1 MKKHFLKSFA
11 LLAMLFSTLTMS
23 AATQYCDVLLE
34 ADDGDVKYSL
44 YHVSG
49 NTYGIQVVP
58 QDGMALTGI
67 ANPNIGVNQSAGAGI
82 TIVKDLWTIS
92 NNVATAIFQTA
103 SETSVPTNFFTAYI
117 CFNKTGGKTG
127 RDLVE
132 VTIPASDIDWTA
144 TCGLSSSEGEG
155 GEDTDT
161 ETPVLESVELFGA
174 AQKFVLLTPTATD
187 DKGVTS
193 YLIAQSGDEES
204 EVTPDATTGQI
215 KIESLTLGTTYTY
228 TVKAKDADG
237 NVSNAKE
244 ITFSTLDNVFCEEEV
259 LPGTTQEF
267 ANQKLTFTAKKVSDT
282 ETYFAITSSTSTLTK
297 ISTVTFYNNTG
308 ETGTYGGGVLPE
320 GYVLKDGWT
329 LTDNTLSKTVT
340 WTTYPTAPFRV
351 SINASREKNS
361 TDEKALI
368 NVLYTMDLSNTCGEA
383 PVEPTPESIIES
395 TYFAPGWQPETNST
409 ATYDAE
415 TGAITVDLKS
425 QFNSQWQA
433 QVKVKHDVA
442 FSADKQYTLSCKF
455 HATAAVGG
463 VTIKMDDNQNPA
475 VVYENASVN
484 LPANEDYVYT
494 SAPSNGKA
502 GNNQVLVFDF
512 GWAQPCQITIKDIV
526 IQEVE
531 STTPDEPAEPEVVE
545 SNYCQTPLTSGTNT
559 IYLTCEKVSDG
570 NYRMTVEGE
579 NLTGFGGSFYNPG
592 EKDLRDAIT
601 SQTSTKIVCDIAAE
615 SAPVFYTPL
624 YVNMP
629 GEVNFGAINDIVW
642 GQCSNTELQLPD
654 LAIVSPSN
662 SSHSLAVGETF
673 TIGLSTSST
682 GAITYES
689 SNNAVAEVSANG
701 VITAKAIGSTTITI
715 SQAADATYQAGSK
728 TFTLEV
734 VAVPVP
740 SNKGFGTYQG
750 RVDLYDWIGD
760 YAGNNACGQVD
771 LYVVTWGNDILYKAK
786 VVDNKFEDGTDWKCQ
801 LRTRNADL
809 SDNPRES
816 WGKAIAD
823 DGATR
828 YSEYGNTY
836 ENHSGLVGY
845 GETFKMWS
853 YMVIAGCG
861 ARTMKT
867 LTYTRDH
874 INNPIADNTA
884 PTLSG
889 AANVTSTAENVT
901 IALPAVTSEEV
912 FYMIKDEAHNK
923 QYISI
928 TPSFVLPKD
937 GSGITYTYSCYA
949 VDFNGNMSA
958 PLTAEVSMPF
968 NATSNLALNKSC
980 QAGYSTNNDRLAS
993 KANDGDLTTRWS
1005 SEQGNNPTDAW
1016 WYVDLGESYNLS
1028 TIEISWEG
1036 ACATDYV
1043 IMGSDEYI
1051 DPTNA
1056 TAWQTATTLVAKT
1069 TAPTVGNNTQEVYP
1083 VTGQHAR
1090 YLRLQAN
1097 TLANN
1102 DWGCSFYEFRVF
1114 GTGVYDPNA
1123 AADTEKPVITSATPK
1138 TPIAHNE
1145 VQITM
1150 VASDNVGVVS
1160 YEVKDDAKGVS
1171 VICVPVDNVITV
1183 SNLQEQ
1189 TTYNL
1194 SIVAVDAVGNKS
1206 DVYAM
1211 AAFTTGVNPYVP
1223 HEAAPTPTRD
1233 AEDVVSF
1240 YSNAYTPAIDLWGKN
1255 QWGGVNFLENNIAGD
1270 NYLHY
1275 AGNITN
1281 LGWEYNVNAG
1291 YTDGEHIGVNCS
1303 EMEYMHIDI
1312 WGYAAGTI
1320 RVIPIYGGT
1329 GLTHNEGYYTDVEI
1343 LAGQW
1348 NSVDIALADFE
1359 GNAHDF
1365 SSIYQFKYTNCN
1377 NTIAIDNV
1385 YFWKSAGTLPVES
1398 VTLDKTTATIEVD
1411 EALQLKAT
1419 VLPTDAANKNVVWT
1433 SSDATVA
1440 TVVDGLVTGLKEG
1453 TTTITATSEYDN
1465 TKLATCVITVEP
1477 ITEKTWWGEPTT
1489 ITVEGQE
1496 IAVLYCFTRNVD
1508 KTITYTAIFGTDKAF
1523 VKEIN
1528 VESLSTGFRGLT
1540 YDANT
1545 LTASWNKT
1553 DSQHNKGEVITGFWW
1568 FAAHRIEFTY
1578 IVGSS
1583 NERPNTAVTSVTLDK
1598 TSCDLLVDETTQLVA
1613 TVNPGI
1619 AANKN
1624 VTWTSSNTTVATVDA
1639 NGLVTAKSA
1648 GTAIITVTTADGGK
1662 TATCTIN
1669 VVAALTDAIYHA
1681 NAYFVENGRYV
1692 GVNYTITRTPER
1704 KLRYEVKVNAEVVGL
1719 VMQVNDDGV
1728 NYRTMSYDADTKSY
1742 TYTSEQTYTDGTT
1755 ISGFFYPQFAG
1766 GANRWD
1772 FTNYVVGSTNT
1783 APRTMVG
1790 VNDAEETQTARLAQ
1804 YTSPVDVVVAR
1815 SFSPDY
1821 WQTITLPFAL
1831 NASQIAECFGTGTKV
1846 LKLAKAGVAPDQA
1859 MELGFTTVTA
1869 IQAATPYLIL
1879 PAKTVGAGTVVRN
1892 VTLKTNAQTVKVSNV
1907 TMHPLLDKV
1916 AYDYTTDNVL
1926 FFVGSDNYLHYQAN
1940 NNTILGLR
1948 AYFTFDGITTYAQA
1962 ANVRARVVLNEN
1974 EATGFDQ
1981 VVAPEGNT
1989 IKAIVNGQ
1997 LVIIR
2002 GGEMYNVQGQKL

>member
-1 MKKHFLKSFA
+1 
-11 LLAMLFSTLTMS
+11 MLFSALTLSAQSGVDWSTYEFLGDGAGGGAYSNKYKVS
-23 AATQYCDVLLE
+23 AATNLNIV
-34 ADDGDVKYSL
+34 
-44 YHVSG
+44 
-49 NTYGIQVVP
+49 NIQKP
-58 QDGMALTGI
+58 GWSTE
-67 ANPNIGVNQSAGAGI
+67 AGI
-82 TIVKDLWTIS
+82 YVHFS
-92 NNVATAIFQTA
+92 NI
-103 SETSVPTNFFTAYI
+103 
-117 CFNKTGGKTG
+117 
-127 RDLVE
+127 
-132 VTIPASDIDWTA
+132 
-144 TCGLSSSEGEG
+144 
-155 GEDTDT
+155 
-161 ETPVLESVELFGA
+161 
-174 AQKFVLLTPTATD
+174 
-187 DKGVTS
+187 
-193 YLIAQSGDEES
+193 
-204 EVTPDATTGQI
+204 
-215 KIESLTLGTTYTY
+215 
-228 TVKAKDADG
+228 
-237 NVSNAKE
+237 
-244 ITFSTLDNVFCEEEV
+244 
-259 LPGTTQEF
+259 
-267 ANQKLTFTAKKVSDT
+267 
-282 ETYFAITSSTSTLTK
+282 
-297 ISTVTFYNNTG
+297 
-308 ETGTYGGGVLPE
+308 
-320 GYVLKDGWT
+320 
-329 LTDNTLSKTVT
+329 
-340 WTTYPTAPFRV
+340 
-351 SINASREKNS
+351 
-361 TDEKALI
+361 
-368 NVLYTMDLSNTCGEA
+368 
-383 PVEPTPESIIES
+383 
-395 TYFAPGWQPETNST
+395 
-409 ATYDAE
+409 
-415 TGAITVDLKS
+415 GAITTCDLPGYNVDGGGMVMHLSSFIAKET
-425 QFNSQWQA
+425 
-433 QVKVKHDVA
+433 QVNVTCATGSCTFWVYY
-442 FSADKQYTLSCKF
+442 ADGTE
-455 HATAAVGG
+455 GG
-463 VTIKMDDNQNPA
+463 S
-475 VVYENASVN
+475 EGGG
-484 LPANEDYVYT
+484 E
-494 SAPSNGKA
+494 
-502 GNNQVLVFDF
+502 
-512 GWAQPCQITIKDIV
+512 
-526 IQEVE
+526 
-531 STTPDEPAEPEVVE
+531 TPGEGEEPIEPELE
-545 SNYCQTPLTSGTNT
+545 PSTYCQTPLTVGANT
-559 IYLTCEKVSDG
+559 IYLTTEKVSDG

-579 NLTGFGGSFYNPG
+579 NLSGFGGTFYNPG
-592 EKDLRDAIT
+592 AKDLRDAIT
-601 SQTSTKIVCDIAAE
+601 SQTSTKIICDIAAA
-615 SAPVFYTPL
+615 SAPIFYTPL

-629 GEVNFGAINDIVW
+629 GEVNFSELNGKNIIW
-642 GQCSNTELQLPD
+642 GKCEVSDLAYSD
-654 LAIVSPSN
+654 LAIVSPSAL
-662 SSHSLAVGETF
+662 SHSLAIGETF

-682 GAITYES
+682 GAITYTS
-689 SNNAVAEVSANG
+689 SNTEVAEVSASG
-701 VITAKAIGSTTITI
+701 VITAKAIGTTTITV
-715 SQAADATYQAGSK
+715 SQAEDANYQAGEKS
-728 TFTLEV
+728 FTLDV
-734 VAVPVP
+734 IAAAVP

-786 VVDNKFEDGTDWKCQ
+786 AVDKKFEDNTDWKCQ

-809 SDNPRES
+809 SDGIRES

-828 YSEYGNTY
+828 YTEYGNTY
-836 ENHSGLVGY
+836 NNHTGLTGY

-853 YMVIAGCG
+853 YMCLAGCG

-867 LTYTRDH
+867 VTYTRDY
-874 INNPIADNTA
+874 INNPTSDNTA
-884 PTLSG
+884 PVLPG

-912 FYMIKDEAHNK
+912 FYMIKDEVHNK
-923 QYISI
+923 QYVSL
-928 TPSFVLPKD
+928 TPAFVLPQD

-958 PLTAEVSMPF
+958 PLTAEVSLAF
-968 NATSNLALNKSC
+968 KATSNLALNKPS
-980 QAGYSTNNDRLAS
+980 QAGYSINDNMLAS
-993 KANDGDLTTRWS
+993 KANDGDINSRWS
-1005 SEQGNNPTDAW
+1005 SEQGNNPADAW

-1028 TIEISWEG
+1028 TIEISWQD
-1036 ACATDYV
+1036 AFASDYV
-1043 IMGSDEYI
+1043 IMGSNSYI
-1051 DPTNA
+1051 DPTDA
-1056 TAWQTATTLVAKT
+1056 SAWQSATLLIAKT
-1069 TAPTVGNNTQEVYP
+1069 DEPTAVGNNTQEVYP
-1083 VTGQHAR
+1083 VTGKHAR
-1090 YLRLQAN
+1090 YIRLQSN
-1097 TLANN
+1097 TLRNN
-1102 DWGCSFYEFRVF
+1102 AWGVSIWEFRVF

-1160 YEVKDDAKGVS
+1160 YEVNDAAKGVS
-1171 VICVPVDNVITV
+1171 ATCVPVDNVITV

-1206 DVYAM
+1206 DAYAM
-1211 AAFTTGVNPYVP
+1211 AAFTTSINPYIP

-1433 SSDATVA
+1433 SSNTSVA
-1440 TVVDGLVTGLKEG
+1440 TVSAEGIVTGLTVG
-1453 TTTITATSEYDN
+1453 TTTITATSEDDN
-1465 TKLATCVITVEP
+1465 TKVATCVITVEP

-1528 VESLSTGFRGLT
+1528 VESLSTGFKGLT

-1598 TSCDLLVDETTQLVA
+1598 ISCDLLVDETIQLVA

-1624 VTWTSSNTTVATVDA
+1624 VTWTSSNNNVATVDA

-1648 GTAIITVTTADGGK
+1648 GTTIITVTTADGGK

-1728 NYRTMSYDADTKSY
+1728 NYRTMPYDADTKSY
-1742 TYTSEQTYTDGTT
+1742 TYTSEQTYTDGAT

-1772 FTNYVVGSTNT
+1772 YVNYVVGSTNT

-1790 VNDAEETQTARLAQ
+1790 INDQEADQTTRLAQ
-1804 YTSPVDVVVAR
+1804 YTSPVDVVIAR

-1821 WQTITLPFAL
+1821 WQTITLPFTL
-1831 NASQIAECFGTGTKV
+1831 NAAQITEIFGAGTQV

-1859 MELGFTTVTA
+1859 MELGFTTVTG
-1869 IQAATPYLIL
+1869 IQASTPYLIM
-1879 PAKTVGAGTVVRN
+1879 PAQTVGAGTIVRN
-1892 VTLKTNAQTVKVSNV
+1892 VTLNTNAQTVKVSNV
-1907 TMHPLLDKV
+1907 TMHPLLNQID
-1916 AYDYTTDNVL
+1916 YDYTANDVL
-1926 FFVGSDNYLHYQAN
+1926 FFLGNDSYLHYQAN

-1948 AYFTFDGITTYAQA
+1948 AYFTFDGVITYSQA
-1962 ANVRARVVLNEN
+1962 AQVRARVVFNEN
-1974 EATGFDQ
+1974 EATGLDNLTTED
-1981 VVAPEGNT
+1981 APT
-1989 IKAIVNGQ
+1989 KIVQNGQ
-1997 LVIIR
+1997 LIIIR
-2002 GGEMYNVQGQKL
+2002 DGIKYNVQGQKL

>member
-1 MKKHFLKSFA
+1 MKKHLFKSFA
-11 LLAMLFSTLTMS
+11 LIAMLLSALSMS
-23 AATQYCDVLLE
+23 AVSYCGETITATDGTTAVLTCTQPEAGKYVMTITSTQSGFGGLKAPKNYIKLDGTRQYLSNTNSSAKHTCNWNNTTKILTIEFMCTNVPVMDTPLYLNFSNQEKQFDALNGQVFEWPTSCE
-34 ADDGDVKYSL
+34 AGSEEPEETGAIDWSSVEWVAGSDNKYKV
-44 YHVSG
+44 YHECLSNVINVQQPG
-49 NTYGIQVVP
+49 WAAEKGIYVTTP
-58 QDGMALTGI
+58 AGI
-67 ANPNIGVNQSAGAGI
+67 SECTVNGAIDGAGMI
-82 TIVKDLWTIS
+82 LYLS
-92 NNVATAIFQTA
+92 
-103 SETSVPTNFFTAYI
+103 SFTA
-117 CFNKTGGKTG
+117 KET
-127 RDLVE
+127 E
-132 VTIPASDIDWTA
+132 VTITHGLG
-144 TCGLSSSEGEG
+144 TCTFWVYYADGTEGGEG
-155 GEDTDT
+155 GE
-161 ETPVLESVELFGA
+161 EPEPEPTPEPEEPGEIGAIDWSSVEWVAGSDNKYKVYHDCLSNVINVQQPGWAAEKGIYVTTPAGISECTVNGA
-174 AQKFVLLTPTATD
+174 IDGAGMIL
-187 DKGVTS
+187 
-193 YLIAQSGDEES
+193 YLSS
-204 EVTPDATTGQI
+204 
-215 KIESLTLGTTYTY
+215 
-228 TVKAKDADG
+228 
-237 NVSNAKE
+237 
-244 ITFSTLDNVFCEEEV
+244 
-259 LPGTTQEF
+259 
-267 ANQKLTFTAKKVSDT
+267 FTAKET
-282 ETYFAITSSTSTLTK
+282 EVTITHGLGSCTFWVYYADGTEGSSGGG
-297 ISTVTFYNNTG
+297 G
-308 ETGTYGGGVLPE
+308 ETPGE
-320 GYVLKDGWT
+320 G
-329 LTDNTLSKTVT
+329 
-340 WTTYPTAPFRV
+340 
-351 SINASREKNS
+351 E
-361 TDEKALI
+361 E
-368 NVLYTMDLSNTCGEA
+368 

-395 TYFAPGWQPETNST
+395 TYFAPNWNEDGVSS
-409 ATYDAE
+409 ATYDAN
-415 TGAITVDLKS
+415 TGTITVDLKS
-425 QFNSQWQA
+425 QFFGQWQA
-433 QVKVKHDVA
+433 QVKVKHDID
-442 FSADKQYTLSCKF
+442 FSADKYYQLSAKF
-455 HATAAVGG
+455 RANTAVNG
-463 VTIKMDDNQNPA
+463 VTIKMDDNNGMI
-475 VVYENASVN
+475 YEDQSVN
-484 LPANEDYVYT
+484 LPANEDFVYT
-494 SAPSNGKA
+494 SAIVQGVP
-502 GNNQVLVFDF
+502 GNNKIIVFDF
-512 GWAQPCQITIKDIV
+512 GWAPACQITISDIV

-531 STTPDEPAEPEVVE
+531 STTPDDPAEPEVVE

-592 EKDLRDAIT
+592 GKDLRDAIT

-689 SNNAVAEVSANG
+689 SNTAVAEVSANG

-734 VAVPVP
+734 VAVPIP

-750 RVDLYDWIGD
+750 RVDLYDWNGD

-828 YSEYGNTY
+828 YTEYGNTY
-836 ENHSGLVGY
+836 NNHTGLTGY

-867 LTYTRDH
+867 MTYTRDC
-874 INNPIADNTA
+874 INNPTSDNTA
-884 PTLSG
+884 PVLPG

-923 QYISI
+923 QYVSL
-928 TPSFVLPKD
+928 TPAFVLPQD

-958 PLTAEVSMPF
+958 PLTAEVSLAF
-968 NATSNLALNKSC
+968 KATSNLALNKPS
-980 QAGYSTNNDRLAS
+980 QAGYSIDNNMLAS
-993 KANDGDLTTRWS
+993 KANDGDINSRWS
-1005 SEQGNNPTDAW
+1005 SEQGNNPADAW

-1028 TIEISWEG
+1028 TIEISWQD
-1036 ACATDYV
+1036 AFASDYV
-1043 IMGSDEYI
+1043 IMGSDSYI
-1051 DPTNA
+1051 DPTDA
-1056 TAWQTATTLVAKT
+1056 SAWQSATLLIAKT
-1069 TAPTVGNNTQEVYP
+1069 DEPTAVGNNTQEVYP
-1083 VTGQHAR
+1083 VTGKHAR
-1090 YLRLQAN
+1090 YIRLQSN
-1097 TLANN
+1097 TLRNN
-1102 DWGCSFYEFRVF
+1102 AWGVSIWEFRVF

-1160 YEVKDDAKGVS
+1160 YEVNDAAKGVS

-1419 VLPTDAANKNVVWT
+1419 ILPTDAANKNVVWT

-1453 TTTITATSEYDN
+1453 TTTITATTEDGN
-1465 TKLATCVITVEP
+1465 KTATCAITVEP
-1477 ITEKTWWGEPTT
+1477 ITVKTWWGEPTT
-1489 ITVEGQE
+1489 ITVDGQE

-1528 VESLSTGFRGLT
+1528 VESLSTGFKGLT

-1598 TSCDLLVDETTQLVA
+1598 TSCDLLVDETVQLLA

-1624 VTWTSSNTTVATVDA
+1624 VTWNSSNTAVAIVDA

-1648 GTAIITVTTADGGK
+1648 GTATITVTTADGGK
-1662 TATCTIN
+1662 TATCTVN
-1669 VVAALTDAIYHA
+1669 VVAALTDATYHA
-1681 NAYFVENGRYV
+1681 NAFFVENKRVV

-1719 VMQVNDDGV
+1719 VMQMNDGV
-1728 NYRTMSYDADTKSY
+1728 WRTMVYDAVANSY
-1742 TYTSEQTYTDGTT
+1742 TYTSEQIYTDGAT

-1766 GANRWD
+1766 GADRWD
-1772 FTNYVVGSTNT
+1772 YVNYVVGSTNT
-1783 APRTMVG
+1783 QPLTMVG
-1790 VNDAEETQTARLAQ
+1790 VNDNVKNDINRLAQ
-1804 YTSPVDVVVAR
+1804 YTTPVDVAFGR
-1815 SFSPDY
+1815 SFSDEY
-1821 WQTITLPFAL
+1821 WQTISLPFAL
-1831 NASQIAECFGTGTKV
+1831 NAVQVKEIFGENVQV

-1859 MELGFTTVTA
+1859 MELGFSEVTS
-1869 IQAATPYLIL
+1869 IQAATPYLIK
-1879 PAKTVGAGTVVRN
+1879 PSKKVNNVTVVRG
-1892 VTLKTNAQTVKVSNV
+1892 VTLSTTAQTVKVSNV
-1907 TMHPLLDKV
+1907 TMHALLEQID
-1916 AYDYTTDNVL
+1916 YDYTTDDVV
-1926 FFVGSDNYLHYQAN
+1926 FFMGGDNYLYYQATD
-1940 NNTILGLR
+1940 NTLFGLR

-1962 ANVRARVVLNEN
+1962 TNMRARIVLEEN
-1974 EATGFDQ
+1974 ETTGFDQ
-1981 VVAPEGNT
+1981 IVAPKGET

-1997 LVIIR
+1997 LVIIH

>member
-1 MKKHFLKSFA
+1 MKKHLFKSFA
-11 LLAMLFSTLTMS
+11 LIAMLFSAMTMS
-23 AATQYCDVLLE
+23 AKQYCQEPLTLNGGATIYLSCELVSDGQYRITVEGENLQGFGGSFYNPGAKDLRDAITSKTDTKIVCDIAAESAPTLYTPLYVLCPGE
-34 ADDGDVKYSL
+34 
-44 YHVSG
+44 
-49 NTYGIQVVP
+49 Q
-58 QDGMALTGI
+58 
-67 ANPNIGVNQSAGAGI
+67 NIG
-82 TIVKDLWTIS
+82 W
-92 NNVATAIFQTA
+92 
-103 SETSVPTNFFTAYI
+103 PT
-117 CFNKTGGKTG
+117 
-127 RDLVE
+127 
-132 VTIPASDIDWTA
+132 DIDWTG
-144 TCGLSSSEGEG
+144 TCSEG
-155 GEDTDT
+155 GEEDSNT
-161 ETPVLESVELFGA
+161 EVPTLTSVELFGA
-174 AQKFVLLTPTATD
+174 AQNYVLLTPTASD
-187 DKGVTS
+187 NKGVTS
-193 YLIAQSGDEES
+193 YLIAKSGGAES

-215 KIESLTLGTTYTY
+215 KVASLTLGKEYTY
-228 TVKAKDADG
+228 IVKAKDADG

-259 LPGTTQEF
+259 LPGTAQEF

-282 ETYFAITSSTSTLTK
+282 ETYFAISSSTSTLTK
-297 ISTVTFYNNTG
+297 ISTVTFYSNAG
-308 ETGTYGGGVLPE
+308 ETGTYGGGVLPD

-340 WTTYPTAPFRV
+340 WTTYPTAPFRA
-351 SINASREKNS
+351 SINATRNRNSDTEKP
-361 TDEKALI
+361 TI
-368 NVLYTMDLSNTCGEA
+368 NWMYTMDLSNTCGED
-383 PVEPTPESIIES
+383 PVVPTPESIIES

-433 QVKVKHDVA
+433 QVKVKHNID
-442 FSADKQYTLSCKF
+442 FSADKYYQFSAKF
-455 HATAAVGG
+455 RANTAVDG
-463 VTIKMDDNQNPA
+463 VTIKVDDNNGMIF
-475 VVYENASVN
+475 ENASVN
-484 LPANEDYVYT
+484 LPANEDYIYT
-494 SAPSNGKA
+494 SAAVKGVP
-502 GNNQVLVFDF
+502 GNNKIIVFDF
-512 GWAQPCQITIKDIV
+512 GWAPACQITISDIV

-592 EKDLRDAIT
+592 GKDLRDAIT

-642 GQCSNTELQLPD
+642 GQCSNAELQLPD

-689 SNNAVAEVSANG
+689 SNTAVAEVSANG

-734 VAVPVP
+734 VAVPIP

-750 RVDLYDWIGD
+750 RVDLYDWNGD

-828 YSEYGNTY
+828 YTEYGNTY
-836 ENHSGLVGY
+836 NNHTGLTGY

-867 LTYTRDH
+867 MTYTRDC
-874 INNPIADNTA
+874 INNPTSDNTA
-884 PTLSG
+884 PVLPG

-923 QYISI
+923 QYVSL
-928 TPSFVLPKD
+928 TPAFVLPQD

-958 PLTAEVSMPF
+958 PLTAEVSLAF
-968 NATSNLALNKSC
+968 KATSNLALNKPS
-980 QAGYSTNNDRLAS
+980 QAGYSIDNNMLAS
-993 KANDGDLTTRWS
+993 KANDGDINSRWS
-1005 SEQGNNPTDAW
+1005 SEQGNNPADAW

-1028 TIEISWEG
+1028 TIEISWQD
-1036 ACATDYV
+1036 AFASDYV
-1043 IMGSDEYI
+1043 IMGSDSYI
-1051 DPTNA
+1051 DPTDA
-1056 TAWQTATTLVAKT
+1056 SAWQSATLLIAKT
-1069 TAPTVGNNTQEVYP
+1069 DEPTAVGNNTQEVYP
-1083 VTGQHAR
+1083 VTGKHAR
-1090 YLRLQAN
+1090 YIRLQSN
-1097 TLANN
+1097 TLRNN
-1102 DWGCSFYEFRVF
+1102 AWGVSIWEFRVF

-1160 YEVKDDAKGVS
+1160 YEINDAAKGVS
-1171 VICVPVDNVITV
+1171 ATCVPVDNVITV

-1419 VLPTDAANKNVVWT
+1419 ILPTDAANKNVVWT

-1453 TTTITATSEYDN
+1453 TTTTITATSEYDN

-1528 VESLSTGFRGLT
+1528 VESLSTGFKGLT

-1598 TSCDLLVDETTQLVA
+1598 TSCDLLVDETVQLLA

-1624 VTWTSSNTTVATVDA
+1624 VTWTSSNTAVAIVDA

-1648 GTAIITVTTADGGK
+1648 GTATITVTTADGGK
-1662 TATCTIN
+1662 TATCTVN
-1669 VVAALTDAIYHA
+1669 VVAALTDATYHA
-1681 NAYFVENGRYV
+1681 NAFFIENKRVV

-1719 VMQVNDDGV
+1719 VMQMNDGV
-1728 NYRTMSYDADTKSY
+1728 WRTMVYDAVANSY
-1742 TYTSEQTYTDGTT
+1742 TYTSEQIYTDGAT

-1766 GANRWD
+1766 GADRWD
-1772 FTNYVVGSTNT
+1772 YVNYVVGSTNT
-1783 APRTMVG
+1783 QPLTMVG
-1790 VNDAEETQTARLAQ
+1790 VNDNVKNDISRLAQ
-1804 YTSPVDVVVAR
+1804 YTTPVDVAFGR
-1815 SFSPDY
+1815 SFSDEY
-1821 WQTITLPFAL
+1821 WQTISLPFAL
-1831 NASQIAECFGTGTKV
+1831 NAVQVKEIFGENVQV

-1859 MELGFTTVTA
+1859 MELGFSEVTS
-1869 IQAATPYLIL
+1869 IQAATPYLIK
-1879 PAKTVGAGTVVRN
+1879 PSKKVNNVTVVRG
-1892 VTLKTNAQTVKVSNV
+1892 VTLSTTAQTVKVSNV
-1907 TMHPLLDKV
+1907 TMHALLEQID
-1916 AYDYTTDNVL
+1916 YDYTTDDVV
-1926 FFVGSDNYLHYQAN
+1926 FFMGGDNYLYYQATD
-1940 NNTILGLR
+1940 NTLFGLR

-1962 ANVRARVVLNEN
+1962 TNMRARIVLEEN
-1974 EATGFDQ
+1974 ETTGFDQ
-1981 VVAPEGNT
+1981 IVAPKGET

-1997 LVIIR
+1997 LVIIH
-2002 GGEMYNVQGQKL
+2002 GGEMYNLQGQKL

>member
-11 LLAMLFSTLTMS
+11 LLAMLFSALTLSAQSGVDWSTYEFLGDGAGGGAYSNKYKVS
-23 AATQYCDVLLE
+23 AATNLNIV
-34 ADDGDVKYSL
+34 
-44 YHVSG
+44 
-49 NTYGIQVVP
+49 NIQKP
-58 QDGMALTGI
+58 GWSTE
-67 ANPNIGVNQSAGAGI
+67 AGI
-82 TIVKDLWTIS
+82 YVHFS
-92 NNVATAIFQTA
+92 NI
-103 SETSVPTNFFTAYI
+103 
-117 CFNKTGGKTG
+117 
-127 RDLVE
+127 
-132 VTIPASDIDWTA
+132 
-144 TCGLSSSEGEG
+144 
-155 GEDTDT
+155 
-161 ETPVLESVELFGA
+161 
-174 AQKFVLLTPTATD
+174 
-187 DKGVTS
+187 
-193 YLIAQSGDEES
+193 
-204 EVTPDATTGQI
+204 
-215 KIESLTLGTTYTY
+215 
-228 TVKAKDADG
+228 
-237 NVSNAKE
+237 
-244 ITFSTLDNVFCEEEV
+244 
-259 LPGTTQEF
+259 
-267 ANQKLTFTAKKVSDT
+267 
-282 ETYFAITSSTSTLTK
+282 
-297 ISTVTFYNNTG
+297 
-308 ETGTYGGGVLPE
+308 
-320 GYVLKDGWT
+320 
-329 LTDNTLSKTVT
+329 
-340 WTTYPTAPFRV
+340 
-351 SINASREKNS
+351 
-361 TDEKALI
+361 
-368 NVLYTMDLSNTCGEA
+368 
-383 PVEPTPESIIES
+383 
-395 TYFAPGWQPETNST
+395 
-409 ATYDAE
+409 
-415 TGAITVDLKS
+415 GAITTCDLPGYNVDGGGMVMHLSSFIAKET
-425 QFNSQWQA
+425 
-433 QVKVKHDVA
+433 QVNVTCATGSCTFWVYY
-442 FSADKQYTLSCKF
+442 ADGTE
-455 HATAAVGG
+455 GG
-463 VTIKMDDNQNPA
+463 S
-475 VVYENASVN
+475 EGGG
-484 LPANEDYVYT
+484 E
-494 SAPSNGKA
+494 
-502 GNNQVLVFDF
+502 
-512 GWAQPCQITIKDIV
+512 
-526 IQEVE
+526 
-531 STTPDEPAEPEVVE
+531 TPGEGEEPIEPELE
-545 SNYCQTPLTSGTNT
+545 PSTYCQTPLTVGANT
-559 IYLTCEKVSDG
+559 IYLTTEKVSDG

-579 NLTGFGGSFYNPG
+579 NLSGFGGTFYNPG
-592 EKDLRDAIT
+592 AKDLRDAIT
-601 SQTSTKIVCDIAAE
+601 SQTSTKIICDIAAA
-615 SAPVFYTPL
+615 SAPIFYTPL

-629 GEVNFGAINDIVW
+629 GEVNFSELNGKNIIW
-642 GQCSNTELQLPD
+642 GKCEVSDLAYSD
-654 LAIVSPSN
+654 LAIVSPSAL
-662 SSHSLAVGETF
+662 SHSLAIGETF

-682 GAITYES
+682 GAITYTS
-689 SNNAVAEVSANG
+689 SNTEVAEVSASG
-701 VITAKAIGSTTITI
+701 VITAKAIGTTTITV
-715 SQAADATYQAGSK
+715 SQAEDANYQAGEKS
-728 TFTLEV
+728 FTLDV
-734 VAVPVP
+734 IAAAVP

-786 VVDNKFEDGTDWKCQ
+786 AVDKKFEDNTDWKCQ

-809 SDNPRES
+809 SDGIRES

-828 YSEYGNTY
+828 YTEYGNTY
-836 ENHSGLVGY
+836 NNHTGLTGY

-853 YMVIAGCG
+853 YMCLAGCG

-867 LTYTRDH
+867 VTYTRDY
-874 INNPIADNTA
+874 INNPTSDNTA
-884 PTLSG
+884 PVLPG

-912 FYMIKDEAHNK
+912 FYMIKDEVHNK
-923 QYISI
+923 QYVSL
-928 TPSFVLPKD
+928 TPAFVLPQD

-958 PLTAEVSMPF
+958 PLTAEVSLAF
-968 NATSNLALNKSC
+968 KATSNLALNKPS
-980 QAGYSTNNDRLAS
+980 QAGYSINDNMLAS
-993 KANDGDLTTRWS
+993 KANDGDINSRWS
-1005 SEQGNNPTDAW
+1005 SEQGNNPADAW

-1028 TIEISWEG
+1028 TIEISWQD
-1036 ACATDYV
+1036 AFASDYV
-1043 IMGSDEYI
+1043 IMGSNSYI
-1051 DPTNA
+1051 DPTDA
-1056 TAWQTATTLVAKT
+1056 SAWQSATLLIAKT
-1069 TAPTVGNNTQEVYP
+1069 DEPTAVGNNTQEVYP
-1083 VTGQHAR
+1083 VTGKHAR
-1090 YLRLQAN
+1090 YIRLQSN
-1097 TLANN
+1097 TLRNN
-1102 DWGCSFYEFRVF
+1102 AWGVSIWEFRVF

-1160 YEVKDDAKGVS
+1160 YEVNDAAKGVS
-1171 VICVPVDNVITV
+1171 ATCVPVDNVITV

-1206 DVYAM
+1206 DAYAM
-1211 AAFTTGVNPYVP
+1211 AAFTTSINPYIP

-1433 SSDATVA
+1433 SSNTSVA
-1440 TVVDGLVTGLKEG
+1440 TVSAEGIVTGLTVG
-1453 TTTITATSEYDN
+1453 TTTITATSEDDN
-1465 TKLATCVITVEP
+1465 TKVATCVITVEP

-1528 VESLSTGFRGLT
+1528 VESLSTGFKGLT

-1598 TSCDLLVDETTQLVA
+1598 ISCDLLVDETIQLVA

-1624 VTWTSSNTTVATVDA
+1624 VTWTSSNNNVATVDA

-1648 GTAIITVTTADGGK
+1648 GTTIITVTTADGGK

-1728 NYRTMSYDADTKSY
+1728 NYRTMPYDADTKSY
-1742 TYTSEQTYTDGTT
+1742 TYTSEQTYTDGAT

-1772 FTNYVVGSTNT
+1772 YVNYVVGSTNT

-1790 VNDAEETQTARLAQ
+1790 INDQEADQTTRLAQ
-1804 YTSPVDVVVAR
+1804 YTSPVDVVIAR

-1821 WQTITLPFAL
+1821 WQTITLPFTL
-1831 NASQIAECFGTGTKV
+1831 NAAQITEIFGAGTQV

-1859 MELGFTTVTA
+1859 MELGFTTVTG
-1869 IQAATPYLIL
+1869 IQASTPYLIM
-1879 PAKTVGAGTVVRN
+1879 PAQTVGAGTIVRN
-1892 VTLKTNAQTVKVSNV
+1892 VTLNTNAQTVKVSNV
-1907 TMHPLLDKV
+1907 TMHPLLNQID
-1916 AYDYTTDNVL
+1916 YDYTANDVL
-1926 FFVGSDNYLHYQAN
+1926 FFLGNDSYLHYQAN

-1948 AYFTFDGITTYAQA
+1948 AYFTFDGVITYSQA
-1962 ANVRARVVLNEN
+1962 AQVRARVVFNEN
-1974 EATGFDQ
+1974 EATGLDNLTTED
-1981 VVAPEGNT
+1981 APT
-1989 IKAIVNGQ
+1989 KIVQNGQ
-1997 LVIIR
+1997 LIIIR
-2002 GGEMYNVQGQKL
+2002 DGIKYNVQGQKL

>member
-11 LLAMLFSTLTMS
+11 LLAMLFSALSMSAVSYCGETITATDGTTAVLTCTQPEAGTYVMTISSTQTGFSGLKGINNYFLVDGSKTRATNTATGKITGNFDSSLRVLTLTFACTDVPVMDSPLYLNFS
-23 AATQYCDVLLE
+23 AQEKQFDALNGQVFEWPTSCEAGSEEPEETGAIDWSSVDWVGASDNKYKVSHECLSSVVNVQQPPWATE
-34 ADDGDVKYSL
+34 K
-44 YHVSG
+44 
-49 NTYGIQVVP
+49 GIYVTTP
-58 QDGMALTGI
+58 AGI
-67 ANPNIGVNQSAGAGI
+67 SECTVNGAIDGAGMI
-82 TIVKDLWTIS
+82 LYLS
-92 NNVATAIFQTA
+92 
-103 SETSVPTNFFTAYI
+103 SFTA
-117 CFNKTGGKTG
+117 KET
-127 RDLVE
+127 E
-132 VTIPASDIDWTA
+132 VTITHGLG
-144 TCGLSSSEGEG
+144 TCTFWVYYADGTEGGEG
-155 GEDTDT
+155 GE
-161 ETPVLESVELFGA
+161 EP
-174 AQKFVLLTPTATD
+174 
-187 DKGVTS
+187 
-193 YLIAQSGDEES
+193 
-204 EVTPDATTGQI
+204 TPDPTPNPEPEEPGDGTIDWSSIGWLGNGSGQAEYTDKY
-215 KIESLTLGTTYTY
+215 KIYHDCLQNVVNIQKPGFADEVGIYLTVNGAISDCSVAGAIQGGGIVVYL
-228 TVKAKDADG
+228 
-237 NVSNAKE
+237 S
-244 ITFSTLDNVFCEEEV
+244 S
-259 LPGTTQEF
+259 
-267 ANQKLTFTAKKVSDT
+267 FTAKET
-282 ETYFAITSSTSTLTK
+282 E
-297 ISTVTFYNNTG
+297 VTINYAGGTCTFWVYYADGTEGGSEGGG
-308 ETGTYGGGVLPE
+308 ETPGE
-320 GYVLKDGWT
+320 G
-329 LTDNTLSKTVT
+329 
-340 WTTYPTAPFRV
+340 
-351 SINASREKNS
+351 E
-361 TDEKALI
+361 E
-368 NVLYTMDLSNTCGEA
+368 
-383 PVEPTPESIIES
+383 PVEPELEPS
-395 TYFAPGWQPETNST
+395 T
-409 ATYDAE
+409 
-415 TGAITVDLKS
+415 
-425 QFNSQWQA
+425 
-433 QVKVKHDVA
+433 
-442 FSADKQYTLSCKF
+442 
-455 HATAAVGG
+455 
-463 VTIKMDDNQNPA
+463 
-475 VVYENASVN
+475 
-484 LPANEDYVYT
+484 
-494 SAPSNGKA
+494 
-502 GNNQVLVFDF
+502 
-512 GWAQPCQITIKDIV
+512 
-526 IQEVE
+526 
-531 STTPDEPAEPEVVE
+531 
-545 SNYCQTPLTSGTNT
+545 YCQTPLTVGANT
-559 IYLTCEKVSDG
+559 IYLTTEKVSDG

-579 NLTGFGGSFYNPG
+579 NLVGFGGSFFHPLDG
-592 EKDLRDAIT
+592 QPISGFIT
-601 SQTSTKIVCDIAAE
+601 SQTSTKIVCDIAAS
-615 SAPVFYTPL
+615 SAPIFYTPL

-629 GEVNFGAINDIVW
+629 GQVTFSDLNGQSIVW
-642 GQCSNTELQLPD
+642 GKCEVSDLAYSD
-654 LAIVSPSN
+654 LAIVSPSAL
-662 SSHSLAVGETF
+662 SHSLAVGETF

-682 GAITYES
+682 GAITYTS
-689 SNNAVAEVSANG
+689 SNTDVAEVSASG
-701 VITAKAIGSTTITI
+701 VITAKALGTTTITV
-715 SQAADATYQAGSK
+715 SQAEDANYQAGEKS
-728 TFTLEV
+728 FTLDV
-734 VAVPVP
+734 IAAAVP

-771 LYVVTWGNDILYKAK
+771 LYVVTWGNDVLYKAK

-801 LRTRNADL
+801 LCTRNAEL
-809 SDNPRES
+809 SGNPLEY
-816 WGKAIAD
+816 WAKAIAD

-836 ENHSGLVGY
+836 KDHSGLVGY

-874 INNPIADNTA
+874 INNPISDNTA
-884 PTLSG
+884 PTLPG

-923 QYISI
+923 QYISL
-928 TPSFVLPKD
+928 TPAFVLPKD

-968 NATSNLALNKSC
+968 NATSNLALNKPC
-980 QAGYSTNNDRLAS
+980 QAGFNANDMDAS
-993 KANDGDLTTRWS
+993 KANDGKTNTRWAS
-1005 SEQGNNPTDAW
+1005 GGGNNPTDAW

-1036 ACATDYV
+1036 AYASDYV
-1043 IMGSDEYI
+1043 IMGSDDYI
-1051 DPTNA
+1051 NPTNA

-1069 TAPTVGNNTQEVYP
+1069 TAPTVGNNTQEVYS

-1090 YLRLQAN
+1090 YIRLQAN

-1171 VICVPVDNVITV
+1171 ATCVPVDNVITV

-1206 DVYAM
+1206 DAYAM
-1211 AAFTTGVNPYVP
+1211 AAFTTGVNPYIP
-1223 HEAAPTPTRD
+1223 HESAPVPNRD
-1233 AEDVVSF
+1233 AEDVLAF
-1240 YSNAYTPAIDLWGKN
+1240 YSDAYTPVINLWGKN
-1255 QWGGVNFLENNIAGD
+1255 LWTGVNFSENNIAGN

-1303 EMEYMHIDI
+1303 EMEYLHIDI

-1329 GLTHNEGYYTDVEI
+1329 GLQHNEGYHTDVEI

-1365 SSIYQFKYTNCN
+1365 SSIYQFKFTNCN

-1419 VLPTDAANKNVVWT
+1419 VLPADAANKNVVWT
-1433 SSDATVA
+1433 SSNTSVA
-1440 TVVDGLVTGLKEG
+1440 AVSAEGIVTGLTVG
-1453 TTTITATSEYDN
+1453 TTTITATSEDDN
-1465 TKLATCVITVEP
+1465 TKVATCVITVEP

-1528 VESLSTGFRGLT
+1528 VESLSTGFKGLT

-1598 TSCDLLVDETTQLVA
+1598 ISCDLLVDETIQLVA

-1624 VTWTSSNTTVATVDA
+1624 VTWTSSNNNVATVDA

-1648 GTAIITVTTADGGK
+1648 GTTIITVTTADGGK

-1719 VMQVNDDGV
+1719 VMQVNDG
-1728 NYRTMSYDADTKSY
+1728 NYRTMIYDAVTNSY
-1742 TYTSEQTYTDGTT
+1742 TYTSEQTYTDGAT

-1821 WQTITLPFAL
+1821 WQTITLPFTL
-1831 NASQIAECFGTGTKV
+1831 NAAQITEIFGAGTQV

-1859 MELGFTTVTA
+1859 QELGFSTVNS
-1869 IQAATPYLIL
+1869 IQASTPYLIK
-1879 PAKTVGAGTVVRN
+1879 PGKTVGAGSILRN
-1892 VTLKTNAQTVKVSNV
+1892 VTLNTTLKPVTVGNV
-1907 TMHPLLDKV
+1907 TMQPLLNPIE
-1916 AYDYTTDNVL
+1916 YDYTQDNVL
-1926 FFVGSDNYLHYQAN
+1926 FFLGSDNYLYYKAN
-1940 NNTILGLR
+1940 NNIILGLR
-1948 AYFTFDGITTYAQA
+1948 SYFTFAGITEYSQA
-1962 ANVRARVVLNEN
+1962 AQVRARVVFNEN
-1974 EATGFDQ
+1974 EATGLDNLTTED
-1981 VVAPEGNT
+1981 AP
-1989 IKAIVNGQ
+1989 IKIMQNGQ
-1997 LVIIR
+1997 LIIIR
-2002 GGEMYNVQGQKL
+2002 DGVKYNIQGQKL